1 MSFIPAPFL
10 NFDRYKLFLTKGDFF
25 LLSARKRMKIKTS
38 NYIISLDEDDISMK
52 TGNYFGNVSVLLYFF
67 VNRKQIIVF
76 YLVDNQLK
84 LGED

>member
-1 MSFIPAPFL
+1 
-10 NFDRYKLFLTKGDFF
+10 
-25 LLSARKRMKIKTS
+25 MKIKTS
-38 NYIISLDEDDISMK
+38 NYIISVDEDDISMK
-52 TGNYFGNVSVLLYFF
+52 TGNYFGNVSMLLYFF